1 VGQLRRLPEPVV
13 LQYVNKA
20 RNRAVVQA
28 RIPDVGSK
36 MLDPEFDA
44 LEQDFSE
51 IAQRYPGFSVE
62 LTGASV
68 LSFRNL
74 RLVVRDL
81 WRSLTAA
88 TIVIIIVLS
97 LAFRSLGLGA
107 ISALPNMFPLV
118 CASAGLVLV
127 GRPLEVSSV
136 VVFSMCLGIATDDT
150 IHFLS
155 RYRHERR
162 GGASPRE
169 SVYRS
174 IDIVGEAMFVTTIL
188 LTCGFASFTF
198 SQIPALQNV
207 GQLACVALVT
217 ALIGDL
223 VILPSLIL
231 LAYDRPV
238 ASDKPGTSPVQYQAP
253 SSDTA

>member
-1 VGQLRRLPEPVV
+1 VF
-13 LQYVNKA
+13 QYINKA
-20 RNRAVVQA
+20 GNRAIVQA

-36 MLDPEFDA
+36 TLEPEFDA
-44 LEQDFSE
+44 LEHDFSE
-51 IAQRYPGFSVE
+51 IAKRYPGVSLE
-62 LTGASV
+62 LTGGTV

-81 WRSLTAA
+81 WRSLSAA
-88 TIVIIIVLS
+88 TVVIIIVLS
-97 LAFRSLGLGA
+97 LAFRSFGLGA

-127 GRPLEVSSV
+127 GKPLEVSSV

-150 IHFLS
+150 IHFLA
-155 RYRHERR
+155 RYQHERSA
-162 GGASPRE
+162 GAAPEEAVS
-169 SVYRS
+169 RS
-174 IDIVGEAMFVTTIL
+174 IDIVGEAMLVTTIL
-188 LTCGFASFTF
+188 LTFGFGSFMF

-231 LAYDRPV
+231 LAYDRPAAV
-238 ASDKPGTSPVQYQAP
+238 G
-253 SSDTA
+253 DTAIMARSP